1 VKVAILGAGKMG
13 VWFAKFFLSK
23 GFTVVLADRKEE
35 KLAKLKQEIQIEI
48 TTDFKQAIKYANQ
61 ILICVSISALEEV
74 VKTISSDIHAEQ
86 VIMDISSIKEKPVKI
101 MQENLKGATILG
113 THPLFGPG
121 SKGIKHKAYVLTPT
135 NSKERKFADELK
147 VWLEKEEARV
157 FIMTPKKH
165 DELMS
170 IVLGFPHF
178 IGLVA
183 FETLL
188 EQENLVESKKV
199 AGTTYRMLF
208 TLAEATAMETPDLYA
223 NLQTSLPELEK
234 IEELFMAK
242 ARDLL
247 VLIKRKDTA
256 AIMDKI
262 ESLKSKM
269 VKIDGDYAESY
280 KIMYKMLESTE
291 K

>member
-247 VLIKRKDTA
+247 GLIKRKDTA